1 MQLFMETLDQFW
13 PNATVHWVWNI
24 DDICI
29 TKSQWV
35 QFYTWSYAGWPATGK
50 SQENSKYLELYGN
63 SVEIRPLSGNFFL
76 FVSIHVEINE
86 TTIRKPQSTHFFT
99 FFNFCQIFV
108 TLIIC
113 GGGAEKTPRVTPLT
127 TLKLYSIVKI
137 TLNMHTEYLCVF
149 FSHDHYPPPPH

>member
-113 GGGAEKTPRVTPLT
+113 GGGGGEDPAGYATDYFKVRE
-127 TLKLYSIVKI
+127 IFE
-137 TLNMHTEYLCVF
+137 NYLE
-149 FSHDHYPPPPH
+149 